1 MPEIDIKR
9 VLDKIRVIEDSLSK
23 LKTLAQL
30 SLDEFI
36 SDFKY
41 FDSAKYNL
49 QTAIEAMIDIGNHII
64 SRRGLGI
71 PKTYADT
78 FEILQKSGIIAK
90 KDADIYKLMAKFRN
104 RIVHFYDEV
113 DDKEVYRVLQNN
125 LGDFDSF
132 IQQISKLL
140 ISS

>member
-1 MPEIDIKR
+1 MYEIDKKR
-9 VLDKIRVIEDSLSK
+9 VLDKIRVIENSLSK
-23 LKTLAQL
+23 LKTLSRL
-30 SLDEFI
+30 PLDEFI
-36 SDFKY
+36 SDFRY

-49 QTAIEAMIDIGNHII
+49 QTAIEAMIDIGNHVI

-78 FEILQKSGIIAK
+78 FEILYKSGIIAK
-90 KDADIYKLMAKFRN
+90 NDADIYKLMAKFRN

-113 DDKEVYRVLQNN
+113 DDKEVYGILQNN

-140 ISS
+140 

>member
-1 MPEIDIKR
+1 MSKIDTKR
-9 VLDKIRVIEDSLSK
+9 VLDKIKVIEDCLSK

-30 SLDEFI
+30 PLNEFI

-49 QTAIEAMIDIGNHII
+49 QTAIEAMVDIGNHII
-64 SRRGLGI
+64 SRKGLGI

-78 FEILQKSGIIAK
+78 FEILYKNGIIEK
-90 KDADIYKLMAKFRN
+90 KDADTYKLMAKFRN

-113 DDKEVYRVLQNN
+113 DDREVYRILQNN
-125 LGDFDSF
+125 LEDFISF
-132 IQQISKLL
+132 IRQINKLL
-140 ISS
+140 T

>member
-90 KDADIYKLMAKFRN
+90 KDAECLIPSSPPKKSSPCLFGT
-104 RIVHFYDEV
+104 
-113 DDKEVYRVLQNN
+113 
-125 LGDFDSF
+125 LG
-132 IQQISKLL
+132 INIPIK
-140 ISS
+140 